1 MVDARFGVF
10 DKSVM
15 FSGILDGTA
24 VNILPTADLLF
35 WSVGS
40 ELSSNRRVSEDDTC
54 PAPNNVKSDILRVA
68 TTYPQ

>member
-1 MVDARFGVF
+1 MYVPE
-10 DKSVM
+10 
-15 FSGILDGTA
+15 GTA

-40 ELSSNRRVSEDDTC
+40 ELSSNRRVSDDDTC

>member
-1 MVDARFGVF
+1 MPGQVNVPE
-10 DKSVM
+10 
-15 FSGILDGTA
+15 GTA
-24 VNILPTADLLF
+24 VKILPTADLLF